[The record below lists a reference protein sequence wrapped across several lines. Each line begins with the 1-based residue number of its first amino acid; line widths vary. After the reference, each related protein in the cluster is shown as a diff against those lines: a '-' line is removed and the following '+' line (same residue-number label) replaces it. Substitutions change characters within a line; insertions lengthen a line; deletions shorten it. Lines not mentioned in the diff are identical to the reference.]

1 MGRNRDKIKIV
12 KKRKVDKI
20 MEEKK
25 VKLSTVI
32 IFLLLIVII
41 AGGVYIYKL
50 QAKETRISNK
60 PSENTNTKINE
71 EISNKTIEDKD
82 VVKNEEVTDQ
92 EKFDKYMQT
101 YKESM
106 KEILEKRGKDDDVI
120 EFDSNVIN
128 YYSLKTYNSSENAW
142 IELDKNGN
150 VNLGTNKSSKLYSK
164 YGSKYK
170 IAENIASIYM
180 CQVGQDDNFD
190 LVMLG
195 FDGSAKS
202 LFMLEEELLKEIN
215 AKEINVKYAI
225 NVVPYN
231 NGAGTYGIV
240 DINGNI
246 ITQ

>member
-1 MGRNRDKIKIV
+1 
-12 KKRKVDKI
+12 

-50 QAKETRISNK
+50 QAKETKISDK
-60 PSENTNTKINE
+60 SSEDTNTKINE
-71 EISNKTIEDKD
+71 EISNKTTEDKD

-106 KEILEKRGKDDDVI
+106 KEILEKRFQGDDVI
-120 EFDSNVIN
+120 EVDSNIIHS
-128 YYSLKTYNSSENAW
+128 YYLDTYNSSKNAW
-142 IELDKNGN
+142 IELDKDGN
-150 VNLGTNKSSKLYSK
+150 VSMNTNKSSKLYSK

-215 AKEINVKYAI
+215 VKEINVKYAI

>member
-1 MGRNRDKIKIV
+1 
-12 KKRKVDKI
+12 

-50 QAKETRISNK
+50 QAKETKISNK
-60 PSENTNTKINE
+60 PSEDTNTKINE
-71 EISNKTIEDKD
+71 ENSNKTIKDKD

-106 KEILEKRGKDDDVI
+106 KEMLEKRGKDDDVI
-120 EFDSNVIN
+120 EFDSNIIH
-128 YYSLKTYNSSENAW
+128 YYYLKTYNSSENAW

-195 FDGSAKS
+195 YDGSAKS
-202 LFMLEEELLKEIN
+202 LFMLEEELL
-215 AKEINVKYAI
+215 KEINVKYAI

>member
-1 MGRNRDKIKIV
+1 
-12 KKRKVDKI
+12 

-50 QAKETRISNK
+50 QAKETKISNK
-60 PSENTNTKINE
+60 PSEDTNTKINE
-71 EISNKTIEDKD
+71 EISNKTIKDKD

-106 KEILEKRGKDDDVI
+106 KEILEKRFQGDDVI
-120 EFDSNVIN
+120 EVDSNIIHS
-128 YYSLKTYNSSENAW
+128 YYLDTYNSSKNAW
-142 IELDKNGN
+142 IELDKDGN
-150 VNLGTNKSSKLYSK
+150 VSMNTNKSSKLYSK

-202 LFMLEEELLKEIN
+202 LFMLEEELLKDIN
-215 AKEINVKYAI
+215 VKEINVKYAI
-225 NVVPYN
+225 NVAPYN

>member
-1 MGRNRDKIKIV
+1 
-12 KKRKVDKI
+12 

-32 IFLLLIVII
+32 ILLLLIVII
-41 AGGVYIYKL
+41 AGGIYIYQLKSK
-50 QAKETRISNK
+50 ATKTSNN
-60 PSENTNTKINE
+60 PNESQSTNVAENHSTVTSEKVE
-71 EISNKTIEDKD
+71 LS
-82 VVKNEEVTDQ
+82 DQ

-101 YKESM
+101 YKKNIEKIVSEKNVEESNNEDNLF
-106 KEILEKRGKDDDVI
+106 KDEI
-120 EFDSNVIN
+120 
-128 YYSLKTYNSSENAW
+128 YAYSTDIYSDITNAW
-142 IELDKNGN
+142 IELDKSGN
-150 VNLGTNKSSKLYSK
+150 VSLITNKSSELYSK
-164 YGSKYK
+164 YGNKSK

-202 LFMLEEELLKEIN
+202 LYISKDSLLKGVN
-215 AKEINVKYAI
+215 VKDINVKYAI
-225 NVVPYN
+225 NVAPYN

-246 ITQ
+246 VTK

>member
-1 MGRNRDKIKIV
+1 
-12 KKRKVDKI
+12 

-60 PSENTNTKINE
+60 PSESQNTNVAEDIQ
-71 EISNKTIEDKD
+71 NKPAEAENHSTGTAEK
-82 VVKNEEVTDQ
+82 VELSDQ

-106 KEILEKRGKDDDVI
+106 KEILEKRFQGDDVI
-120 EFDSNVIN
+120 EVDSNIIHS
-128 YYSLKTYNSSENAW
+128 YYLDTYNSSKNAW
-142 IELDKNGN
+142 IELDKDGN
-150 VNLGTNKSSKLYSK
+150 VSMNTNKSSKLYSK

-202 LFMLEEELLKEIN
+202 LFMLEEELLKDIN
-215 AKEINVKYAI
+215 VKEINVKYAI
-225 NVVPYN
+225 NVAPYN

>member
-1 MGRNRDKIKIV
+1 
-12 KKRKVDKI
+12 

-50 QAKETRISNK
+50 QAKDTKISNK

-71 EISNKTIEDKD
+71 EIPNKITEDKD

-120 EFDSNVIN
+120 EFDSNIIN

-150 VNLGTNKSSKLYSK
+150 VNLETNKSSKLYSK

-215 AKEINVKYAI
+215 VKEINVKYAI

>member
-1 MGRNRDKIKIV
+1 
-12 KKRKVDKI
+12 

-60 PSENTNTKINE
+60 PSESQNTNVAEDIQ
-71 EISNKTIEDKD
+71 NKPAEAENHSTGTAEK
-82 VVKNEEVTDQ
+82 VELSDQ
-92 EKFDKYMQT
+92 EKFDKYIRT

-106 KEILEKRGKDDDVI
+106 KEILEKRFQGDDVI
-120 EFDSNVIN
+120 EVDSNIIHS
-128 YYSLKTYNSSENAW
+128 YYLDTYNSSKNAW
-142 IELDKNGN
+142 IELDKDGN
-150 VNLGTNKSSKLYSK
+150 VSMNTNKSSKLYSK

-215 AKEINVKYAI
+215 VKEINVKYAI

-231 NGAGTYGIV
+231 NGASTYGIV

>member
-1 MGRNRDKIKIV
+1 MGRNRDKIRIV
-12 KKRKVDKI
+12 KKRNVDKI

-50 QAKETRISNK
+50 QAKETKISNK
-60 PSENTNTKINE
+60 PSENTNTSINE
-71 EISNKTIEDKD
+71 EIPNKTTEDKD
-82 VVKNEEVTDQ
+82 VVKNEDFTEQ

-164 YGSKYK
+164 YGNKYK

-215 AKEINVKYAI
+215 VKEINVKYAI

>member
-1 MGRNRDKIKIV
+1 
-12 KKRKVDKI
+12 

-50 QAKETRISNK
+50 QAKETKISNK
-60 PSENTNTKINE
+60 PSEDTNTKINE
-71 EISNKTIEDKD
+71 ENSNKTIKDKD

-106 KEILEKRGKDDDVI
+106 KEMLEKRGKDDDVI
-120 EFDSNVIN
+120 EFDSNIIH
-128 YYSLKTYNSSENAW
+128 YYYLKTYNSSENAW

-195 FDGSAKS
+195 YDGSAKS

-215 AKEINVKYAI
+215 VKEINVKYAI

>member
-1 MGRNRDKIKIV
+1 
-12 KKRKVDKI
+12 

-50 QAKETRISNK
+50 QAKETKISNK
-60 PSENTNTKINE
+60 PSEDTNTKINE
-71 EISNKTIEDKD
+71 ENSNKTIKDKD

-106 KEILEKRGKDDDVI
+106 KEMLEKRGKDDDVI
-120 EFDSNVIN
+120 EFDIN
-128 YYSLKTYNSSENAW
+128 IIHYYYLKTYNSSENAW

-215 AKEINVKYAI
+215 VKEINVKYAI

>member
-150 VNLGTNKSSKLYSK
+150 VNLGTNKSSKLFSK

>member
-1 MGRNRDKIKIV
+1 
-12 KKRKVDKI
+12 

-71 EISNKTIEDKD
+71 EIPNKITEDKD

-120 EFDSNVIN
+120 EFDSNIIN

-150 VNLGTNKSSKLYSK
+150 VNLETNKSSKLYSK

-215 AKEINVKYAI
+215 VKEINVKYAI

>member
-1 MGRNRDKIKIV
+1 
-12 KKRKVDKI
+12 

-60 PSENTNTKINE
+60 PSESQNTNVAEDIQ
-71 EISNKTIEDKD
+71 NKPAEAENHSTGTAEK
-82 VVKNEEVTDQ
+82 VELSDQ
-92 EKFDKYMQT
+92 EKFDKYIRT

-106 KEILEKRGKDDDVI
+106 KEILEKRFQGDDVI
-120 EFDSNVIN
+120 EVDSNIIHS
-128 YYSLKTYNSSENAW
+128 YYLDTYNSSKNAW
-142 IELDKNGN
+142 IELDKDGN
-150 VNLGTNKSSKLYSK
+150 VSINTNKSSKLYSK

-215 AKEINVKYAI
+215 VKEINVKYAI

-231 NGAGTYGIV
+231 NGASTYGIV

>member
-1 MGRNRDKIKIV
+1 
-12 KKRKVDKI
+12 

-60 PSENTNTKINE
+60 PSESQNTNVAEGIQ
-71 EISNKTIEDKD
+71 NKPAEAENHSTGTAEK
-82 VVKNEEVTDQ
+82 VELSDQ

-106 KEILEKRGKDDDVI
+106 KEILEKRFQGDDVI
-120 EFDSNVIN
+120 EVDSNIIHS
-128 YYSLKTYNSSENAW
+128 YYLDTYNSSKNAW
-142 IELDKNGN
+142 IELDKDGN
-150 VNLGTNKSSKLYSK
+150 VSMNTNKSSKLYSK

-202 LFMLEEELLKEIN
+202 LFMLEEELLKDIN
-215 AKEINVKYAI
+215 VKEINVKYAI
-225 NVVPYN
+225 NVAPYN

>member
-1 MGRNRDKIKIV
+1 
-12 KKRKVDKI
+12 

-41 AGGVYIYKL
+41 AGGVYIYKP

-60 PSENTNTKINE
+60 PSESQNTNVAEDIQ
-71 EISNKTIEDKD
+71 NKPAEAENHSTGTAEK
-82 VVKNEEVTDQ
+82 VELSDQ

-106 KEILEKRGKDDDVI
+106 KEILEKRFQGDDVI
-120 EFDSNVIN
+120 EVDSNIIHS
-128 YYSLKTYNSSENAW
+128 YYLDTYNSSKNAW
-142 IELDKNGN
+142 IELDKDGN
-150 VNLGTNKSSKLYSK
+150 VSMNTNKSSKLYSK

-202 LFMLEEELLKEIN
+202 LFMLEEELLKDIN
-215 AKEINVKYAI
+215 VKDINVKYAI
-225 NVVPYN
+225 NVAPYN
-231 NGAGTYGIV
+231 NGASTYGIV

>member
-1 MGRNRDKIKIV
+1 
-12 KKRKVDKI
+12 

-71 EISNKTIEDKD
+71 EIPNKITEDKD

-106 KEILEKRGKDDDVI
+106 KKILEKRGKDDDVI
-120 EFDSNVIN
+120 EFDSNIIH

-215 AKEINVKYAI
+215 VKEINVKYAI

>member
-1 MGRNRDKIKIV
+1 
-12 KKRKVDKI
+12 
-20 MEEKK
+20 MEAKK

-50 QAKETRISNK
+50 QAKETKISNK
-60 PSENTNTKINE
+60 PSEDTNTKINE
-71 EISNKTIEDKD
+71 ENSNKTIKDKD

-106 KEILEKRGKDDDVI
+106 KEMLEKRGKDDDVI
-120 EFDSNVIN
+120 EFDSNIIH
-128 YYSLKTYNSSENAW
+128 YYYLKTYNSSENAW

-215 AKEINVKYAI
+215 VKEINVKYAI

>member
-1 MGRNRDKIKIV
+1 
-12 KKRKVDKI
+12 

-60 PSENTNTKINE
+60 PSESQNTNVAEDIQ
-71 EISNKTIEDKD
+71 NKPAEAENHSTGTAEK
-82 VVKNEEVTDQ
+82 VELSDQ

-106 KEILEKRGKDDDVI
+106 KEILEKRFQGDDVI
-120 EFDSNVIN
+120 EADSNIIHS
-128 YYSLKTYNSSENAW
+128 YYLDTYNSSKNAW
-142 IELDKNGN
+142 IELDKDGN
-150 VNLGTNKSSKLYSK
+150 VSMNTNKSSKLYSK

-215 AKEINVKYAI
+215 VKEINVKYAI

-231 NGAGTYGIV
+231 NGASTYGIV

>member
-1 MGRNRDKIKIV
+1 
-12 KKRKVDKI
+12 

-60 PSENTNTKINE
+60 PSESQNTNVAEDIQ
-71 EISNKTIEDKD
+71 NKPAEAENHSTGTAEK
-82 VVKNEEVTDQ
+82 VELSDQ

-106 KEILEKRGKDDDVI
+106 KEILEKRFQGDDVI
-120 EFDSNVIN
+120 EVDSNIIHS
-128 YYSLKTYNSSENAW
+128 YHLDTYNSSKNAW
-142 IELDKNGN
+142 IELDKDGN
-150 VNLGTNKSSKLYSK
+150 VSMNTNKSSKLYSK

-202 LFMLEEELLKEIN
+202 LFMLEEELLKDIN
-215 AKEINVKYAI
+215 VKEINVKYAI
-225 NVVPYN
+225 NVAPYN

>member
-1 MGRNRDKIKIV
+1 
-12 KKRKVDKI
+12 

-50 QAKETRISNK
+50 QAKDTKISNK
-60 PSENTNTKINE
+60 PSEDTNTKINE
-71 EISNKTIEDKD
+71 EIPNKITEDKD

-164 YGSKYK
+164 YGNKYK

-215 AKEINVKYAI
+215 VKEINVKYAI

>member
-1 MGRNRDKIKIV
+1 
-12 KKRKVDKI
+12 

-60 PSENTNTKINE
+60 PSESQNTNVAEDIQ
-71 EISNKTIEDKD
+71 NKPAEAESHSTGTSEK
-82 VVKNEEVTDQ
+82 VELSDQ
-92 EKFDKYMQT
+92 EKFDKYIQT
-101 YKESM
+101 YKKNIEKIVSEKNVEESNNEDNLF
-106 KEILEKRGKDDDVI
+106 KDEI
-120 EFDSNVIN
+120 
-128 YYSLKTYNSSENAW
+128 YAYSTDIYSDITNAW
-142 IELDKNGN
+142 IELDKSGN
-150 VNLGTNKSSKLYSK
+150 VSLITNKSSELYSK
-164 YGSKYK
+164 YGNKSK
-170 IAENIASIYM
+170 IAENIASMYM

-202 LFMLEEELLKEIN
+202 LYISKDSLLKGVN
-215 AKEINVKYAI
+215 VKEINVKYAI
-225 NVVPYN
+225 NVAPYN

-246 ITQ
+246 VTK

>member
-1 MGRNRDKIKIV
+1 
-12 KKRKVDKI
+12 

-41 AGGVYIYKL
+41 AGGIYIYQLKS
-50 QAKETRISNK
+50 KDTKISNNPNESQSTNVAEGIQNK
-60 PSENTNTKINE
+60 PAEAESHSTGASEKVE
-71 EISNKTIEDKD
+71 LS
-82 VVKNEEVTDQ
+82 DQ
-92 EKFDKYMQT
+92 EKFDKYIRT

-106 KEILEKRGKDDDVI
+106 KEILEKRFQGDDVI
-120 EFDSNVIN
+120 EVDSNIIHS
-128 YYSLKTYNSSENAW
+128 YYLDTYNSSKNAW
-142 IELDKNGN
+142 IELDKDGN
-150 VNLGTNKSSKLYSK
+150 VSINTNKSSKLYSK

-215 AKEINVKYAI
+215 VKEINVKYAI

>member
-1 MGRNRDKIKIV
+1 
-12 KKRKVDKI
+12 

-50 QAKETRISNK
+50 QAKDTKISNK
-60 PSENTNTKINE
+60 PSEDTNTKINE
-71 EISNKTIEDKD
+71 EIPNKITEDKD

-106 KEILEKRGKDDDVI
+106 KEILEKRGKGDDVI
-120 EFDSNVIN
+120 EFDSNIIH

>member
-1 MGRNRDKIKIV
+1 
-12 KKRKVDKI
+12 

-50 QAKETRISNK
+50 QAKDTKISNK
-60 PSENTNTKINE
+60 PSEDTNTKINE
-71 EISNKTIEDKD
+71 EIPNKITEDKD
-82 VVKNEEVTDQ
+82 VVKNEDFTDQ

-120 EFDSNVIN
+120 EFDSNIIH

-215 AKEINVKYAI
+215 VKEINVKYAI

>member
-1 MGRNRDKIKIV
+1 
-12 KKRKVDKI
+12 

-60 PSENTNTKINE
+60 PSESQNTNVAEDIQ
-71 EISNKTIEDKD
+71 NKPAEAENHSTGTAEK
-82 VVKNEEVTDQ
+82 VELSDQ

-106 KEILEKRGKDDDVI
+106 KEILEKRFQGDDVI
-120 EFDSNVIN
+120 EVDSNIIHS
-128 YYSLKTYNSSENAW
+128 YYLDTYNSSKNAW
-142 IELDKNGN
+142 IELDKDGN
-150 VNLGTNKSSKLYSK
+150 VSMNTNKSSKLYSK

-215 AKEINVKYAI
+215 VKEINVKYAI

-231 NGAGTYGIV
+231 NGASTYGIV

>member
-1 MGRNRDKIKIV
+1 
-12 KKRKVDKI
+12 

-50 QAKETRISNK
+50 QAKDTKISNK
-60 PSENTNTKINE
+60 PSEDTNTKINE
-71 EISNKTIEDKD
+71 EIPNKITEDKD
-82 VVKNEEVTDQ
+82 VVKNEDFTDQ

-106 KEILEKRGKDDDVI
+106 KDDDVI
-120 EFDSNVIN
+120 EFDSNIIH

-215 AKEINVKYAI
+215 VKEINVKYAI

>member
-1 MGRNRDKIKIV
+1 
-12 KKRKVDKI
+12 

-60 PSENTNTKINE
+60 PSESQNTNVAEDIQ
-71 EISNKTIEDKD
+71 NKPAEAENHSTGTAEK
-82 VVKNEEVTDQ
+82 VELSDQ

-106 KEILEKRGKDDDVI
+106 KKILEKRGKDDDVI
-120 EFDSNVIN
+120 EFDSNIIHN
-128 YYSLKTYNSSENAW
+128 YYLKTYNSSENAW

-190 LVMLG
+190 LVMIG

-215 AKEINVKYAI
+215 VKEINVKYAI